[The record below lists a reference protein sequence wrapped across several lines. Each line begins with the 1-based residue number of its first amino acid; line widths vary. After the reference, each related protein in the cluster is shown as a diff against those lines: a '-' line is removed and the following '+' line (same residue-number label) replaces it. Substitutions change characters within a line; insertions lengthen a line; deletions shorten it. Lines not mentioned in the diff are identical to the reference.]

1 MKTEIT
7 NAQLNILLEI
17 DGMLHLVLMDKEA
30 FKAVELVTKH
40 SIDKVVPIDRSQEE
54 FRKWVGLDK

>member
-1 MKTEIT
+1 MKTKIT
-7 NAQLNILLEI
+7 DAQLNILL
-17 DGMLHLVLMDKEA
+17 DMDKEA

-54 FRKWVGLDK
+54 FRKWVWLDK